1 MVARTA
7 PRSSPLLLAAA
18 AVLAALLIGAG
29 AYIAQLRAQ
38 LAAQTA
44 QLQPFLAAAQT
55 LYPDA
60 APDTALRSIA
70 QRLGEMRPP
79 LPASATA
86 AAPAAVTAAPIR
98 LDELLTAAQQDA
110 MLAVLRNEADSGRKA
125 WFLVAQ
131 NNAESLGVQAA
142 LQSLFEQAGWPVE
155 TQRAP
160 YPLKAGVFMLAGDET
175 PPAFVDRVDEAFR
188 AAALDVQYLTGYRAF
203 YAERKAQ
210 NPKWVGPALADDQ
223 PFTIVVGSRP
233 KAKAAA
239 E

>member
-1 MVARTA
+1 M
-7 PRSSPLLLAAA
+7 LAAA

-55 LYPDA
+55 LYPDVD
-60 APDTALRSIA
+60 PGTALRSIG
-70 QRLGEMRPP
+70 QRLGDLRPP
-79 LPASATA
+79 LPARSTATAPA
-86 AAPAAVTAAPIR
+86 AAPAAVSAAPIR

-110 MLAVLRNEADSGRKA
+110 MLAVLRDEADSGRKA
-125 WFLVAQ
+125 WFLVAE
-131 NNAESLGVQAA
+131 NSAESLGVQAA
-142 LQSLFEQAGWPVE
+142 LQSLFEKAGWPVE

-233 KAKAAA
+233 KVEDAAQP
-239 E
+239 